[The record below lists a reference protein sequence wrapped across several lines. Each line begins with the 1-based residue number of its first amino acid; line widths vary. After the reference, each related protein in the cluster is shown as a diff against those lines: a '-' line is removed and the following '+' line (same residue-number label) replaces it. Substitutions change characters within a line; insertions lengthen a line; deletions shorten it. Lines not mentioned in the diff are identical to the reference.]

1 MPLALPLAL
10 SLALLI
16 APLTLGQATPTTSAA
31 RPSEPPAAAKAAVAL
46 GQRVRELQKKST
58 VLSTVVIVRDGASY
72 CEAIK
77 QWTPTTRFPVL
88 IDDNSIQAQENIA
101 RFVRAFTPETVV
113 RFASATPSGD
123 WNANRDRVDDT
134 LAATWSA
141 AASDAEAMKTA
152 WRAGGHTP
160 PGIVVANDKD
170 PAWTAAIA
178 LAAGR
183 GQLLTWVG
191 DDLAPRD
198 LHKWWTAEGAAA
210 LDKHLQDI
218 VSRAG
223 LAWSD
228 LGDTIDAITIC
239 SSLPNVFEISPKEAR
254 ATMDRLGR
262 LRPDAPNRWAWAG
275 QVFGNPQEA
284 AYRAMCGLFL
294 EADSAWLF
302 DSYPKSAPWSLFSLT
317 QSKAAFEQIQ
327 LKTTIFETPGATPA
341 LWRTE
346 ARKPLDTGLI
356 FVNTKGNADFF
367 ELEGGLA
374 YCGDLPWLLR
384 PAAVHF
390 VHSWSMQSPMSRD
403 TIGGRWLERGA
414 YLYYGSTNE
423 PMLQGFTPCPR
434 VAGLLALG
442 ASFAGACRNDV
453 GPTWKL
459 TVVGDPLATVA
470 PGALGVRTK
479 DAPKLASLSP
489 LATEAAA
496 AVKAGDFAAA
506 LRGLILDGNS
516 DAAAKLAAALLKD
529 RKSALTPAAARAAV
543 APLFR
548 TGRTQDAIACFR
560 LADVKT
566 DDRSTDA
573 AMLRDLLWLSA
584 STSLQSRT
592 TPPDKDVLNTLRDN
606 LRPEQLDQ
614 DLIELSIT
622 WSRAVDYSSALTMLE
637 SVAAK
642 QTEPHLKKKAARA
655 IEEFKKTRK

>member
-1 MPLALPLAL
+1 MPLVLMICPLAML
-10 SLALLI
+10 NSPVA
-16 APLTLGQATPTTSAA
+16 LGQAAPAPGA
-31 RPSEPPAAAKAAVAL
+31 RPEPPAAAKAAVAL

-88 IDDNSIQAQENIA
+88 IDDNSIQSQENIA
-101 RFVRAFTPETVV
+101 RFVRAFAPESVV
-113 RFASATPSGD
+113 RFAAAGAAKSWDADRDGVF
-123 WNANRDRVDDT
+123 NA
-134 LAATWSA
+134 LAASWSA
-141 AASDAEAMKTA
+141 AGADPEGMKAA
-152 WRAGGHTP
+152 WRAAGHTP
-160 PGIVVANDKD
+160 PGVVVANEKD
-170 PAWTAAIA
+170 PAWTAALA

-183 GQLLTWVG
+183 GQLLTFLG

-198 LHKWWTAEGAAA
+198 LHKWWTAEGPAA
-210 LDKHLQDI
+210 LDKHLQDL

-228 LGDTIDAITIC
+228 LGDSIDAITIC
-239 SSLPNVFEISPKEAR
+239 SSLPNIFEIAPKEAR

-262 LRPDAPNRWAWAG
+262 LRPDAPTRWAWAG
-275 QVFGNPQEA
+275 QIFGNPQEA
-284 AYRAMCGLFL
+284 AYRAMCAIFL
-294 EADSAWLF
+294 DADSAWLF
-302 DSYPKSAPWSLFSLT
+302 DSYPKSSPWSLFSLT

-327 LKTTIFETPGATPA
+327 LKTTVFETPGASPS
-341 LWRTE
+341 LWRAE
-346 ARKPLDTGLI
+346 ARKPLDTGLV

-374 YCGDLPWLLR
+374 YCGDLPWLVR

-403 TIGGRWLERGA
+403 TLGGRWLERGA

-434 VAGLLALG
+434 VAGLMALG
-442 ASFAGACRNDV
+442 ASFAAACRNDV

-470 PGALGVRTK
+470 PGAVGVRGK
-479 DAPKLASLSP
+479 DAPKLADLS
-489 LATEAAA
+489 AVEAEAAA
-496 AVKAGDFAAA
+496 AVKSGDFAAA
-506 LRGLILDGNS
+506 LRGLVLDGNS
-516 DAAAKLAAALLKD
+516 EAAAKLAAALLKD
-529 RKSALTPAAARAAV
+529 RKSALTPAAARVAI

-548 TGRTQDAIACFR
+548 TGRTQDAVACFR
-560 LADVKT
+560 LAEVKS
-566 DDRSTDA
+566 DDRSTDSNI
-573 AMLRDLLWLSA
+573 LRDLLWLSA
-584 STSLQSRT
+584 SLPLQNRT
-592 TPPDKDVLNTLRDN
+592 APPDKDVLNTLRDN

-614 DLIELSIT
+614 DLIELSIA
-622 WSRAVDYSSALTMLE
+622 WSRAIDYASAITMLE
-637 SVAAK
+637 SVAAR

-655 IEEFKKTRK
+655 IEEFKKTRR